1 MGGVGARPIWA
12 PPRFSAKWDGRWRTG
27 RATVIDGA
35 YLRGHAP
42 GRHLDSRA
50 TGVGACAVKYTRV
63 DRARAAACDL
73 RCYLRSN
80 REERNKGCRFRK
92 RTSTRP
98 AGEFLFGRGG
108 RTTALNV
115 ANFLLE
121 YVGVNR
127 EIDRKMGSLKKRPIP
142 EIDTLPP
149 GPIAS
154 RHTGHARPTSLVFP
168 PSVTCSTNSTT
179 HQASFV
185 QVGVDLREGRHFS
198 TRRVSVRASSV
209 RARRLDAKTLS
220 LRALSVNPTQRVSE

>member
-80 REERNKGCRFRK
+80 REERKAALSKTNVDSPWERVPFQSGGSNKCIERGQ
-92 RTSTRP
+92 
-98 AGEFLFGRGG
+98 LF
-108 RTTALNV
+108 
-115 ANFLLE
+115 LE
-121 YVGVNR
+121 YVGVNL
-127 EIDRKMGSLKKRPIP
+127 EIDREMGSLKKPGRRLTPFQLGQSP
-142 EIDTLPP
+142 VATL
-149 GPIAS
+149 ATRAVRLS
-154 RHTGHARPTSLVFP
+154 FFP
-168 PSVTCSTNSTT
+168 P
-179 HQASFV
+179 
-185 QVGVDLREGRHFS
+185 R
-198 TRRVSVRASSV
+198 
-209 RARRLDAKTLS
+209 
-220 LRALSVNPTQRVSE
+220 